1 MGSPNRRP
9 TAGDREED
17 SEQRVVTA
25 HRCSEDRV
33 VFVEQENSDAWI
45 ATDTTVDLFD

>member
-17 SEQRVVTA
+17 SEQRAVTA